1 MAHADTMSVA
11 RMFNL
16 YRTETKY
23 ELLKTLRSPSFA
35 VPAILFPVMFYLFF
49 GVIFNHGNVQ
59 AATYMLATYG
69 TFGVI
74 GPALFTFGVG
84 LAVERGQGWLDI
96 KEASPMPPSAQIL
109 ARVLVAM
116 LFSLIIVLSLFLL
129 AWSLANVQ
137 LQVWQWFML
146 ALVLVLG
153 GLPFCVFGLTLGLVL
168 KSTAAPAI
176 VNLIYLPVSF
186 FSGLWIPISMFPDM
200 MQSIAWFLPPHHL
213 AQLALSVTGH
223 APSADVW
230 EHVVVLF
237 VFSLVFFVLAQLAY
251 RKKDKQ

>member
-1 MAHADTMSVA
+1 MDNAQTMGAA

-16 YRTETKY
+16 YLTETKY

-59 AATYMLATYG
+59 AATYLLATYG

-96 KEASPMPPSAQIL
+96 KEASPMPASAQIL
-109 ARVLVAM
+109 ARILVAM
-116 LFSLIIVLSLFLL
+116 LFSVIIILCLFML

-137 LQVWQWFML
+137 LLLWQWL
-146 ALVLVLG
+146 SLGTILVLG

-168 KSTAAPAI
+168 KANAAPAI

-186 FSGLWIPISMFPDM
+186 FSGLWVPIAMFPAF
-200 MQSIAWFLPPHHL
+200 MQTIAGFLPPHHL

-230 EHVVVLF
+230 EHIIVLLA
-237 VFSLVFFVLAQLAY
+237 FSLVFFILALLAY

>member
-1 MAHADTMSVA
+1 MENAQTMNFA
-11 RMFNL
+11 RMCKL
-16 YRTETKY
+16 YRTEAKY
-23 ELLKTLRSPSFA
+23 ELLKTIRSPSFA
-35 VPAILFPVMFYLFF
+35 IPAILFPVMFYLFF

-84 LAVERGQGWLDI
+84 LAIERGQGWLDI

-109 ARVLVAM
+109 ARILVAM
-116 LFSLIIVLSLFLL
+116 LFSLIIVISLSLI

-137 LQVWQWFML
+137 LALWQWL
-146 ALVLVLG
+146 TLTTILVVG

-168 KSTAAPAI
+168 KSNAAPAI

-186 FSGLWIPISMFPDM
+186 FSGLWIPISMFPDI
-200 MQSIAWFLPPHHL
+200 MQTIAWFLPPHHL

-230 EHVVVLF
+230 QHILVLS
-237 VFSLVFFVLAQLAY
+237 VFSVTFFVLALMAY

>member
-1 MAHADTMSVA
+1 MDNVQTMSLG
-11 RMFNL
+11 RMLNL
-16 YRTETKY
+16 YRTEAKY
-23 ELLKTLRSPSFA
+23 EFLKTLRSPSFA
-35 VPAILFPVMFYLFF
+35 IPAILFPVMFYLFF

-59 AATYMLATYG
+59 ASTYMLATYG

-109 ARVLVAM
+109 ARILVAM
-116 LFSLIIVLSLFLL
+116 LFSLIIILSLFLL

-137 LQVWQWFML
+137 LALWQWLTL
-146 ALVLVLG
+146 ATVLVLG

-168 KSTAAPAI
+168 KSNAAPAA

-186 FSGLWIPISMFPDM
+186 FSGLWIPISMFPDI
-200 MQSIAWFLPPHHL
+200 MQTIAWFLPPHHL

-223 APSADVW
+223 APSAEAW
-230 EHVVVLF
+230 QHILVLI
-237 VFSLVFFVLAQLAY
+237 VFSLVFFILALLAY